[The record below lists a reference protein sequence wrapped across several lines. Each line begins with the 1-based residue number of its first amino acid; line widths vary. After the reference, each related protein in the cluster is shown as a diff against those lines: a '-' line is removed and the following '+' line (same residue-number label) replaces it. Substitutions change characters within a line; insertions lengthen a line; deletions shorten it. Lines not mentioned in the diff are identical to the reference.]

1 MYSPAPCVLRR
12 NKMFLNSEDDELL
25 SEMGFDIPTERVI
38 KMAMDEVKC
47 GAGITTWVPL
57 VAWAQWA
64 EMTWALEAVDLL
76 ESARFVRERLKP
88 KRVLDTEQYFEKWE
102 MCDGKKVSDL
112 SIQEIRDLVQAKVLR
127 RSRERESYLSRV
139 KLFKVPKTDL
149 VARLI
154 FACQE
159 ANKACESPP
168 HFSLPQTEEIVRR
181 MRRLGRAY
189 YAVADARHW
198 FYQCKISEEFAHTM
212 AILFEG
218 EILFPNVLPRGHP
231 GAPWAG
237 HHLCWGLVTMREP
250 KQDPL
255 GIKTVELRTRL
266 GKRR

>member
-1 MYSPAPCVLRR
+1 ML
-12 NKMFLNSEDDELL
+12 KKKQEMFLNSEDDELL

-38 KMAMDEVKC
+38 KMAMDGVKC

-57 VAWAQWA
+57 V
-64 EMTWALEAVDLL
+64 TWAVMKWAMEAVDLL

-102 MCDGKKVSDL
+102 MCDGKKVADL
-112 SIQEIRDLVQAKVLR
+112 SIQEIKDLVEAKVLR
-127 RSRERESYLSRV
+127 RSRELEAYLSRV

-159 ANKACESPP
+159 ANRACESPP

-189 YAVADARHW
+189 YAVADGRHW

-212 AILFEG
+212 AILFKARFYSQTCYQWG
-218 EILFPNVLPRGHP
+218 TRGH
-231 GAPWAG
+231 
-237 HHLCWGLVTMREP
+237 HGLDTTYVG
-250 KQDPL
+250 D
-255 GIKTVELRTRL
+255 
-266 GKRR
+266 